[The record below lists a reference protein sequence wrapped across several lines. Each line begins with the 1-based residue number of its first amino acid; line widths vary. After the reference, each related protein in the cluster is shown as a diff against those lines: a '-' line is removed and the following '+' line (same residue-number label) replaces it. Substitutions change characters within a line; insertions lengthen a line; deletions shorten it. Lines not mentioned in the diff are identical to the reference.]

1 MIQAI
6 YFAFQP
12 LFTYK
17 MDAGSPDCFDFT
29 SKEQILSIWPHTFF
43 EEDGRQNTKDI
54 KILLEYMVLIE
65 ILK

>member
-1 MIQAI
+1 MLDLLIA
-6 YFAFQP
+6 
-12 LFTYK
+12 L
-17 MDAGSPDCFDFT
+17 
-29 SKEQILSIWPHTFF
+29 ILLVKNKFYLLGRIPFF

>member
-1 MIQAI
+1 
-6 YFAFQP
+6 
-12 LFTYK
+12 

-29 SKEQILSIWPHTFF
+29 SKRTNFYLLGRIPFF

-54 KILLEYMVLIE
+54 KILLKYMVLIE